1 MSKDDEEQLAA
12 LLLKW
17 EEAWD
22 LGEDLSPAELCTSR
36 PDLQDKVA
44 DQIKLLKSMNW
55 MKHDAA
61 DDSNDDEHDELIGT
75 ILAGRYRIDDLVG
88 IGGHGRVYK
97 AFDPELERHVAVKV
111 SNTVASPEQSD
122 QLLEEARRAAK
133 LKHPGIVAVHDVGRH
148 DGQLFFVT
156 ELVEG
161 KNLADII
168 ENDRPSIDESK
179 RIVCDV
185 ADSLHFAHQQGFLHR
200 DIKPANILIDEHGRV
215 LVTDFGIATTIDKI
229 EDHRGGTPGT
239 LPYMAPEQVAGEVQ
253 LIDARTDIHALGVV
267 LYELLTG
274 QLPYQGRTPTAVREQ
289 ILLRQPKPPSAY
301 NKAISKQLEAVCLK
315 CLGKH
320 PADRF
325 GTANDVG
332 IAISAKE
339 STPSKQWIAGLVM
352 SLVAA
357 LSIWMFWPLT
367 TSRETD
373 SQKPPVQIE
382 GAFVFTGTER
392 IVTPLMRRAPV
403 TLEAWVNPEI
413 TDINCHFIIGGDVR
427 GEFGVSIGICGAVL
441 TAEIVPRM
449 VKSNVVVRPG
459 QWSHVCAVFGES
471 DTRLYLNGKLVHAG
485 PATKAV
491 APNARFVVGNVS
503 EDTPIDYF
511 IGKIRSVR
519 ISDGE
524 RYSDDFQ
531 PDESFAPTKEA
542 NKSALLI
549 YDGAH
554 FDGGIAKDLTGNGN
568 DGRWE
573 SFAR

>member
-1 MSKDDEEQLAA
+1 MVDDNEDIIAT

-22 LGEDLSPAELCTSR
+22 LGEDLSPAELCSNR
-36 PDLQDKVA
+36 PDLQDKLA
-44 DQIKLLKSMNW
+44 DQINLLKSMNW

-61 DDSNDDEHDELIGT
+61 DDSNDDDNDELIGRT
-75 ILAGRYRIDDLVG
+75 LAGRYRIDELVG
-88 IGGHGRVYK
+88 SGGHGRVYK

-111 SNTVASPEQSD
+111 SKTVASPEQSE

-168 ENDRPSIDESK
+168 ENDRPNIIESK

-185 ADSLHFAHQQGFLHR
+185 GASLHFAHQQGFLHR
-200 DIKPANILIDEHGRV
+200 DIKPANFLIDEHGRV

-239 LPYMAPEQVAGEVQ
+239 LPYMAPEQIAGEVQ

-315 CLGKH
+315 CLAKH

-325 GTANDVG
+325 ETANDVG

-339 STPSKQWIAGLVM
+339 STLSKQWLAGLIL

-357 LSIWMFWPLT
+357 MGIWMFWPSAL
-367 TSRETD
+367 SRETA
-373 SQKPPVQIE
+373 SQNSPVRSE

-403 TLEAWVNPEI
+403 TLEAWIDPEI

-427 GEFGVSIGICGAVL
+427 GEFGVSVGICGAVL
-441 TAEIVPRM
+441 AAETVPQM
-449 VKSNVVVRPG
+449 VKSNEVVRPG
-459 QWSHVCAVFGES
+459 QWSHVCAVFGKT
-471 DTRLYLNGKLVHAG
+471 DTRLYLNGKLVHTG

-491 APNARFVVGNVS
+491 APNAHFVVGNVS

-511 IGKIRSVR
+511 AGKIRSVR

-531 PDESFAPTKEA
+531 PDESFAPIKEA

-549 YDGAH
+549 YDGTQ
-554 FDGGIAKDLTGNGN
+554 FEGGIAKDLSGNGN